1 MPSNSPQTDLDGRF
15 SSPAAAATP
24 WADAVAALE
33 KAEIFWL
40 TTVRPDSRPHVTPL
54 LAVWMDDALYFCS
67 GETEQKTKN
76 LARNAHCILT
86 TSSGAAANSGFDIV
100 IEGDALP
107 TTDESKLRRLA
118 DRYKQKF
125 GWTFTVRD
133 GVLVNDQDG
142 PTVVYE
148 VRPQKAFGFG
158 RGETF
163 TQTRWRF

>member
-1 MPSNSPQTDLDGRF
+1 MTGNTPQTELDGRF
-15 SSPAAAATP
+15 SSPDAAATP

-33 KAEIFWL
+33 NAEIFWV

-76 LARNAHCILT
+76 LARNAHCVLT
-86 TSSGAAANSGFDIV
+86 TSSGARGGIPGSTSSSKATRFPPPGAN
-100 IEGDALP
+100 LH
-107 TTDESKLRRLA
+107 RLA